1 MVSVRDN
8 SRGGDAYE
16 DVHALLLRL
25 SHCEAKRHLRM
36 KNAHEELITLLI
48 TVVVLLAII
57 LFIMIW
63 KLC

>member
-1 MVSVRDN
+1 MVPVRDN
-8 SRGGDAYE
+8 SRGLDTYD

-25 SHCEAKRHLRM
+25 SHSEAKRHIRM
-36 KNAHEELITLLI
+36 KNAHEELLTLLI
-48 TVVVLLAII
+48 TIIVLLAIM

>member
-8 SRGGDAYE
+8 SRGEDAYE

-25 SHCEAKRHLRM
+25 SHCEAKRYLRM